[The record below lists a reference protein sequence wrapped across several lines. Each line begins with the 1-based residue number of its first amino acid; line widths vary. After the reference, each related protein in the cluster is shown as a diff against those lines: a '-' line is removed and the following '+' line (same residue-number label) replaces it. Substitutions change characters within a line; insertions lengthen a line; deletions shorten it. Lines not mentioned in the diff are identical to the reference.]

1 MPQKQPAVFTF
12 HKIREQ
18 GEQGE
23 AGAWRAFLEFYSPLY
38 LHLVSLYAP
47 EGEQGSGIWEK
58 TLGALAEDNFA
69 RFRAT
74 SRQSE
79 REFLS
84 DVRALLLDIAGHQRP
99 AGGRGAAPDAAPV
112 SADDAPAN
120 PDDAPVSVDGAP
132 VNFEKPGL
140 EKLGLEKLG
149 LEKLGLEKLG
159 KIVAELPLLHQ
170 EMLFFKLA
178 GYTDATLELVLR
190 VAPRVAQASFE
201 RLPPDFAAARALSS
215 DRCPWP
221 AEWLATLH
229 AARAAKTDKC
239 PELHQFLRIQDGQ
252 VSWYDKEPVEK
263 HVAHCLHCLEAWTAL
278 REVGYWRRHA
288 PAVAPAHVEDFLQ
301 LLPLAARHADIPETR
316 VLAKFTT
323 GSGTMAVAVP
333 LVALKNP
340 VANRQKNIVAAL
352 KAAVMEQVVTPRKAV
367 NQAAIRQS
375 ECASEPPHKRRST
388 P

>member
-38 LHLVSLYAP
+38 LHLVLLYAP
-47 EGEQGSGIWEK
+47 AGEQGSGIWEK
-58 TLGALAEDNFA
+58 TLGALAEGNFA

-84 DVRALLLDIAGHQRP
+84 DVRALLLDIAGHERP
-99 AGGRGAAPDAAPV
+99 AGGRGAAPDADAAPV
-112 SADDAPAN
+112 SPDAPAVN
-120 PDDAPVSVDGAP
+120 PDVAADNADSAPA
-132 VNFEKPGL
+132 NL
-140 EKLGLEKLG
+140 EKLR

-201 RLPPDFAAARALSS
+201 RLPPDFAAARALTS

-221 AEWLATLH
+221 ADWLATLH

-263 HVAHCLHCLEAWTAL
+263 HVASCLHCLEAWTAL
-278 REVGYWRRHA
+278 REVGYWRRAA
-288 PAVAPAHVEDFLQ
+288 PGVAPAKIEEL
-301 LLPLAARHADIPETR
+301 LRGLPLAAPAKPAFLKR
-316 VLAKFTT
+316 VF
-323 GSGTMAVAVP
+323 
-333 LVALKNP
+333 
-340 VANRQKNIVAAL
+340 R
-352 KAAVMEQVVTPRKAV
+352 
-367 NQAAIRQS
+367 
-375 ECASEPPHKRRST
+375 
-388 P
+388 

>member
-1 MPQKQPAVFTF
+1 LPQKQPAIFTF

-38 LHLVSLYAP
+38 LHLVALYAP
-47 EGEQGSGIWEK
+47 TGEPAGGVWEK
-58 TLGALAEDNFA
+58 TLAALVEDNFA

-74 SRQSE
+74 SRQTE

-84 DVRALLLDIAGHQRP
+84 DVRTLLLDITGDAQPARGLDAAGH
-99 AGGRGAAPDAAPV
+99 ADAAPAR
-112 SADDAPAN
+112 ADASPAGPDAVPAGA
-120 PDDAPVSVDGAP
+120 DGARGDADGAP
-132 VNFEKPGL
+132 GEIAKLGP
-140 EKLGLEKLG
+140 EKLN
-149 LEKLGLEKLG
+149 LEKLG

-201 RLPPDFAAARALSS
+201 RLSPDFPVARALTR

-221 AEWLATLH
+221 SEWLATLH

-263 HVAHCLHCLEAWTAL
+263 HVASCLHCLEAWTAL
-278 REVGYWRRHA
+278 REVGYWRRAA
-288 PAVAPAHVEDFLQ
+288 PGVAPAEIEGL
-301 LLPLAARHADIPETR
+301 LRGLPLAPTAKPAFLKR
-316 VLAKFTT
+316 VF
-323 GSGTMAVAVP
+323 
-333 LVALKNP
+333 
-340 VANRQKNIVAAL
+340 
-352 KAAVMEQVVTPRKAV
+352 
-367 NQAAIRQS
+367 
-375 ECASEPPHKRRST
+375 H
-388 P
+388 

>member
-1 MPQKQPAVFTF
+1 QKQPAVFTF

-38 LHLVSLYAP
+38 LHLVLLYAL

-58 TLGALAEDNFA
+58 TLGALAEGNFA

-84 DVRALLLDIAGHQRP
+84 DVRALLLDIAGHERP
-99 AGGRGAAPDAAPV
+99 AGGRGAAPDADAAPV
-112 SADDAPAN
+112 SPDAPAVN
-120 PDDAPVSVDGAP
+120 PDAAADNADSAP
-132 VNFEKPGL
+132 VNF

-149 LEKLGLEKLG
+149 FARGLEKLW

-201 RLPPDFAAARALSS
+201 RLSPDFAAARTLTS

-221 AEWLATLH
+221 LEWLATLH
-229 AARAAKTDKC
+229 AARAMKTDKC

-263 HVAHCLHCLEAWTAL
+263 HVASCLHCLEAWTAL
-278 REVGYWRRHA
+278 REVGYWRGAA
-288 PAVAPAHVEDFLQ
+288 P
-301 LLPLAARHADIPETR
+301 
-316 VLAKFTT
+316 
-323 GSGTMAVAVP
+323 
-333 LVALKNP
+333 
-340 VANRQKNIVAAL
+340 
-352 KAAVMEQVVTPRKAV
+352 
-367 NQAAIRQS
+367 
-375 ECASEPPHKRRST
+375 
-388 P
+388 

>member
-38 LHLVSLYAP
+38 LHLVLLYAP

-58 TLGALAEDNFA
+58 TLGALAEGNFA

-84 DVRALLLDIAGHQRP
+84 DVRALLLDIAGHERP
-99 AGGRGAAPDAAPV
+99 AGGPGAAPGADAAPV
-112 SADDAPAN
+112 SPDAPTVN
-120 PDDAPVSVDGAP
+120 PDAAADNADSAP

-140 EKLGLEKLG
+140 ERP
-149 LEKLGLEKLG
+149 GLEKLG

-201 RLPPDFAAARALSS
+201 RLSPDFAAARALTS

-221 AEWLATLH
+221 ADWLATLH

-263 HVAHCLHCLEAWTAL
+263 HVASCLHCLEAWTAL
-278 REVGYWRRHA
+278 REVGYWRRAA
-288 PAVAPAHVEDFLQ
+288 PGVAPAKIEEL
-301 LLPLAARHADIPETR
+301 LRGLPLAAPAKPAFLKR
-316 VLAKFTT
+316 VF
-323 GSGTMAVAVP
+323 
-333 LVALKNP
+333 
-340 VANRQKNIVAAL
+340 
-352 KAAVMEQVVTPRKAV
+352 
-367 NQAAIRQS
+367 
-375 ECASEPPHKRRST
+375 H
-388 P
+388 